1 MGSILPSCLP
11 FGNDGGLQILRCQGF
26 EVKYYD
32 VTLDALTLKPSV
44 VCNVGVNSK
53 LIDGIAAVVL
63 GGTSLAGGEAGML
76 NTLIGG
82 LTTVLKFDFF
92 L

>member
-1 MGSILPSCLP
+1 
-11 FGNDGGLQILRCQGF
+11 
-26 EVKYYD
+26 
-32 VTLDALTLKPSV
+32 
-44 VCNVGVNSK
+44 VNSK

>member
-1 MGSILPSCLP
+1 MPCYLP
-11 FGNDGGLQILRCQGF
+11 FGNARGIHIPCCQVF